1 MLRLPRRSDAELLW
15 QTARMRRPLPRL
27 FASIPDALT
36 SVLYLVAWIVPRQL
50 GPEHVKQLMFAML
63 IEFMVL
69 HSSAAFDGSRPPPGW
84 SQGRYLG
91 LLIGLT
97 ALYLGLAALF
107 AWAWDSP
114 WPFYAFAWLFV
125 CRFFHLLTYPAEQ
138 DEQRRTTFYGANLGT
153 FFAAMFVLVLPLPRL
168 GLTPEFTAAMQISGS
183 GTLASA
189 PQLLIA
195 FGATYFMLQ
204 SWLKYA
210 FVPGNDG
217 SHAP

>member
-1 MLRLPRRSDAELLW
+1 
-15 QTARMRRPLPRL
+15 MRHPLPRL
-27 FASIPDALT
+27 LASIPDALT
-36 SVLYLVAWIVPRQL
+36 CVLYLVAWCVPAQL

-69 HSSAAFDGSRPPPGW
+69 HSSAAFDVFGTPAGW
-84 SQGRYLG
+84 SQGRYLS

-97 ALYLGLAALF
+97 VLYVGLAALF

-125 CRFFHLLTYPAEQ
+125 CRFFHLLTHPAQQ
-138 DEQRRTTFYGANLGT
+138 DEQQRTTFYGANLGT

-183 GTLASA
+183 GALASK

-210 FVPGNDG
+210 FVPSPDS
-217 SHAP
+217 SHSR